1 MRTSALQ
8 YLYLQKPVS
17 TVIFVCL
24 FSILPWIATGD
35 FSTKGEPREAAVAV
49 SMLETGNW
57 TLPTVYADEFAYKP
71 PMAHWL
77 MAACSLPQDYVSE
90 LTARL
95 PSAIAYTALMAIVL
109 IFFGR
114 RMRFQEAFIA
124 VCLLF
129 TCVEIHRAGMTARVD
144 MVLTTF
150 MVAGLIQM
158 YRWEEKLSLKG
169 LPLGIPLLLSGA
181 VLTKGPVG
189 IILPLFVFGVY
200 LLMLRKYSLL
210 RIFKTLLYTG
220 VSSLFIPMLWYIEAW
235 KQGGNDFLNVVL
247 AENFGRFFH
256 LSEANISYDL
266 GHKEGFWYNFVTLA
280 AGFMPWTLLLFFS
293 LFGVSWRKPQGSF
306 GRWVRNAWN
315 TILSLDK
322 IRLFSLVASV
332 CIVFFYML
340 PSSKRS
346 VYLMPAYPFIALFM
360 SQAILYLTE
369 HRSKLT
375 RVFAGVLTAVASVA
389 FVTAL
394 LCMTGTVDLAAL
406 ASQYTSRAST
416 LQTFEAVGQAFR
428 PSVST
433 IIVLA
438 FLLTALLTSYYQ
450 LFKKINI
457 KMLYASIF
465 LIFCVHLFIDGIVMR
480 GIRNE
485 NSSRAFAR
493 EIRGAYPL
501 NKDNLFVMNN
511 LRQYTN
517 LYGLNFYL
525 GNCFHNFETEQPQTG
540 YFLADERDYP
550 KVLERYAGVYTFEEL
565 RTSGRILADVKA
577 RVVLSR
583 FARK

>member
-71 PMAHWL
+71 PMVHWL
-77 MAACSLPQDYVSE
+77 MAACSLPQGYVSE

-109 IFFGR
+109 IFLGR
-114 RMRFQEAFIA
+114 RVRFQEAFIA

-169 LPLGIPLLLSGA
+169 LPVGIPLLFSGA

-200 LLMLRKYSLL
+200 LLMLRKYNFL
-210 RIFKTLLYTG
+210 RIFKALFYTF
-220 VSSLFIPMLWYIEAW
+220 VASLFIPMLWYIEAW
-235 KQGGNDFLNVVL
+235 KQGGDEFLNVVL

-256 LSEANISYDL
+256 LSEANISYEL
-266 GHKEGFWYNFVTLA
+266 GHKEGFWYNFITLA

-293 LFGVSWRKPQGSF
+293 LFGMRRRKLQGRL
-306 GRWVRNAWN
+306 GTWLRNVWSN
-315 TILSLDK
+315 ILSLDK
-322 IRLFSLVASV
+322 VRLFSLVASV

-360 SQAILYLTE
+360 SQGILYLTE

-375 RVFAGVLTAVASVA
+375 RVFAGVLTGVASVA
-389 FVTAL
+389 FMTAL
-394 LCMTGTVDLAAL
+394 LSMTGMVDLVAL
-406 ASQYTSRAST
+406 AGNYTTKLSA
-416 LQTFEAVGQAFR
+416 LQSIEAVSHAFR
-428 PSVST
+428 PSVPT
-433 IIVLA
+433 IIVLI
-438 FLLTALLTSYYQ
+438 LLLSALLTSYYQ

-465 LIFCVHLFIDGIVMR
+465 LVFCVHLFIDGIVMR

-493 EIRGAYPL
+493 EIRDTYSL
-501 NKDNLFVMNN
+501 NKDKLFVMNN

-550 KVLERYAGVYTFEEL
+550 KILERYAGVYTFEEL
-565 RTSGRILADVKA
+565 RTSDRILADVKA

-583 FARK
+583 FVRK